1 MKILITGGCGFV
13 GSNLAIYLKKNRIGS
28 KINSLDNLSRSGSL
42 LNFKRLKKDK
52 IKNFKI
58 DISNNKA
65 LQVLPRYDLIIDCCA
80 EASVEVSKKEIDRV
94 FYTNLIGTFNIL
106 KKSAKDRSNL
116 IFLSSS
122 RVYSIKQLRKLKKNK
137 YSISEKFDVI
147 GPKSIYGFCKHS
159 SEELIKEFSF
169 LYNIKYIINRLGVI
183 SGPWQY
189 GKQDQ
194 GFVSLWVWRHIN
206 KKKLSYTGFGGKGR
220 QIRDV
225 IHIYDVCKLISLQIK
240 KISKVYNLTMNVGGG
255 KKNAISL
262 KNLTKHCQKI
272 TSNKIKIYS
281 KKITSNYDIPYYIT
295 NNSKVRKLYKWYPK
309 KSFLHIIQDVYKW
322 MILNKKILKKYIR

>member
-65 LQVLPRYDLIIDCCA
+65 LQALPRYDLIIDCCA

-122 RVYSIKQLRKLKKNK
+122 RVYSIKQLRKLKK
-137 YSISEKFDVI
+137 
-147 GPKSIYGFCKHS
+147 
-159 SEELIKEFSF
+159 
-169 LYNIKYIINRLGVI
+169 
-183 SGPWQY
+183 
-189 GKQDQ
+189 KQI
-194 GFVSLWVWRHIN
+194 F
-206 KKKLSYTGFGGKGR
+206 Y
-220 QIRDV
+220 
-225 IHIYDVCKLISLQIK
+225 
-240 KISKVYNLTMNVGGG
+240 
-255 KKNAISL
+255 
-262 KNLTKHCQKI
+262 
-272 TSNKIKIYS
+272 
-281 KKITSNYDIPYYIT
+281 
-295 NNSKVRKLYKWYPK
+295 
-309 KSFLHIIQDVYKW
+309 
-322 MILNKKILKKYIR
+322 

>member
-1 MKILITGGCGFV
+1 M
-13 GSNLAIYLKKNRIGS
+13 
-28 KINSLDNLSRSGSL
+28 
-42 LNFKRLKKDK
+42 
-52 IKNFKI
+52 
-58 DISNNKA
+58 
-65 LQVLPRYDLIIDCCA
+65 
-80 EASVEVSKKEIDRV
+80 
-94 FYTNLIGTFNIL
+94 
-106 KKSAKDRSNL
+106 
-116 IFLSSS
+116 
-122 RVYSIKQLRKLKKNK
+122 
-137 YSISEKFDVI
+137 

-194 GFVSLWVWRHIN
+194 GFVSLWVWKHIN
-206 KKKLSYTGFGGKGR
+206 KKRLSYIGFGGKGE

-225 IHIYDVCKLISLQIK
+225 IHIYDVCELISLQIK
-240 KISKVYNLTMNVGGG
+240 RISNVYNLTMNVGGG

-272 TSNKIKIYS
+272 TSNKIKISS

-295 NNSKVRKLYKWYPK
+295 NNSKVRKLYKWGPK

-322 MILNKKILKKYIR
+322 MVSNKKILKKYIR